1 MYTAIVLV
9 TTISSVYYTNFFL
22 SYSWSLN
29 NNLFRASVHTST
41 PVRFPIVRVR
51 VPTGLGLVMHEL
63 RPIVSKY
70 HIKEIR
76 EQHFTISP
84 PIIQNKMERLI
95 KNFANLGSRRPLSI
109 FCIILIWYEYFL
121 LVLNFTWLYEY
132 CVFDIKR
139 RTILCTG
146 SRVSQ
151 KSKSMSF

>member
-1 MYTAIVLV
+1 MDTAIALV

-22 SYSWSLN
+22 WYSWSLN
-29 NNLFRASVHTST
+29 NNLFRASVYTST

-109 FCIILIWYEYFL
+109 FCIILMLRVLFNFL
-121 LVLNFTWLYEY
+121 KLDLTISIMYLFYSFALVVAARHGNY
-132 CVFDIKR
+132 
-139 RTILCTG
+139 
-146 SRVSQ
+146 S
-151 KSKSMSF
+151 

>member
-1 MYTAIVLV
+1 MDTAITLV

-95 KNFANLGSRRPLSI
+95 KNFANLGSRRPCLF
-109 FCIILIWYEYFL
+109 FCIILMLRVLFNFL
-121 LVLNFTWLYEY
+121 KLDLTISIMYLFYSFALVVAARHGNY
-132 CVFDIKR
+132 
-139 RTILCTG
+139 
-146 SRVSQ
+146 S
-151 KSKSMSF
+151 